1 MKGKFEAYVLWQ
13 LAKKFQNWI
22 VDWST
27 ARNFTVDKY
36 DMHIQGW
43 DTKHIEKEIN

>member
-1 MKGKFEAYVLWQ
+1 MSSTKTLINRDVTKE
-13 LAKKFQNWI
+13 KKWI
-22 VDWST
+22 
-27 ARNFTVDKY
+27 DKY